1 MDVVRGDLF
10 VLTVKLKML
19 LICGFKKIVMNV
31 KNLTV
36 TVKYR
41 VTISNVEIDD
51 EIFNQLKESHDD
63 NEILE
68 PDMMEY
74 LDAADWLS
82 ENIKEK
88 DCWDWECKIDEIE

>member
-1 MDVVRGDLF
+1 
-10 VLTVKLKML
+10 
-19 LICGFKKIVMNV
+19 MNV